1 LIAVVNFYYF
11 ATLFYF
17 NIKINNFLKQNQFKI
32 NQYKKVSLSGYPFV
46 PAAKIK
52 KIIIQSS
59 KNNFNF
65 KLFDVKIDSYFNNF
79 KISVEKITTSNSLID
94 TEELDETIITP
105 IKPINLTINMTP
117 QGSKI
122 DIQSNFLNILNPES
136 SIGQAKQISIQFDTI
151 SVKYQKNIDFEK
163 TSCLAHFVALY
174 NQEKLLETHIDADK
188 ITKFNDKSKVTD
200 IYQINNLKIVNN
212 AELTAQGII
221 FFHQINPMPV
231 VNLDILIKKHY
242 ALLDRMQDY
251 TQKSLKTEK
260 TNKENLE
267 TLQNAIE
274 LYKKHLIP
282 MLKQNEIIK
291 TQKDELSIRINN
303 RGEVTYINNMSI
315 QEIALALSK
324 YIIPK
329 NKQISDI
336 YNSK

>member
-1 LIAVVNFYYF
+1 
-11 ATLFYF
+11 
-17 NIKINNFLKQNQFKI
+17 
-32 NQYKKVSLSGYPFV
+32 
-46 PAAKIK
+46 
-52 KIIIQSS
+52 
-59 KNNFNF
+59 
-65 KLFDVKIDSYFNNF
+65 
-79 KISVEKITTSNSLID
+79 
-94 TEELDETIITP
+94 
-105 IKPINLTINMTP
+105 
-117 QGSKI
+117 
-122 DIQSNFLNILNPES
+122 
-136 SIGQAKQISIQFDTI
+136 
-151 SVKYQKNIDFEK
+151 
-163 TSCLAHFVALY
+163 
-174 NQEKLLETHIDADK
+174 
-188 ITKFNDKSKVTD
+188 
-200 IYQINNLKIVNN
+200 
-212 AELTAQGII
+212 
-221 FFHQINPMPV
+221 MPV